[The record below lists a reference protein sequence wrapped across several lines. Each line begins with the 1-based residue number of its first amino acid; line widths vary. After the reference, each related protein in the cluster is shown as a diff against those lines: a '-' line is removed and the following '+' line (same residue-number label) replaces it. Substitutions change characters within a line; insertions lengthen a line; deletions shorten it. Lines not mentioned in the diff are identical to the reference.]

1 MQTPQNSSKASPV
14 RFAVA
19 WRIVACFRIAIFRMA
34 KENYGS
40 AIGFVV
46 SVVATVVLAF
56 GLACL
61 LLLAFITLL
70 TSPAKPIASSAA

>member
-1 MQTPQNSSKASPV
+1 
-14 RFAVA
+14 
-19 WRIVACFRIAIFRMA
+19 MA